1 MSDGVASTIPNE
13 LQEAV
18 LLRSEPMPADSVQV
32 KGHDFSEVWKE
43 GKPVDYH
50 ALLSSYRTSGFQA
63 TNFGLAV
70 EQINLM
76 VGDLAIEHVIR
87 IIFAPYPM

>member
-32 KGHDFSEVWKE
+32 KGHDFSEASGE
-43 GKPVDYH
+43 
-50 ALLSSYRTSGFQA
+50 RTA
-63 TNFGLAV
+63 
-70 EQINLM
+70 
-76 VGDLAIEHVIR
+76 HVNKIH
-87 IIFAPYPM
+87 FLTGEL

>member
-32 KGHDFSEVWKE
+32 KGHDFSEASGE
-43 GKPVDYH
+43 KPV
-50 ALLSSYRTSGFQA
+50 
-63 TNFGLAV
+63 
-70 EQINLM
+70 EQ
-76 VGDLAIEHVIR
+76 HT
-87 IIFAPYPM
+87 